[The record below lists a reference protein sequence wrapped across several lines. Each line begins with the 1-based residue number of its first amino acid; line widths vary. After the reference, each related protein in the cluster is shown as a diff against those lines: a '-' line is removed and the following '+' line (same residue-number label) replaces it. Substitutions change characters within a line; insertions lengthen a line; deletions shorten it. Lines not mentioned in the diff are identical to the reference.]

1 MKALKDVHMIRPS
14 HFELGPEDK
23 LALQMSNTSQEEI
36 APFSIGGTVKLNEK
50 MQALL
55 QAACVSQLKE

>member
-23 LALQMSNTSQEEI
+23 LAFQLSNTSQEEI
-36 APFSIGGTVKLNEK
+36 APFSIGGTVKLNDK

-55 QAACVSQLKE
+55 